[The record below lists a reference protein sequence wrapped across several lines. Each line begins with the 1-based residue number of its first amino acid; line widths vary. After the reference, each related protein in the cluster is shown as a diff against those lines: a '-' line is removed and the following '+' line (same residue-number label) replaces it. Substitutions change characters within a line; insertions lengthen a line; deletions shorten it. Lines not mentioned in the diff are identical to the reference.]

1 MKKKTKLTLLLLSIT
16 VMMLAFG
23 GSAHAAGK
31 KAKALKAYDKFLSE
45 KEKTPGSLFDT
56 WGLAYL
62 NNDCV
67 PELLTYNSGFP
78 ATGKPCIYTY
88 KKNKV
93 VLVSLNAS
101 SCYYSHYYKKKGV
114 VVSIYV
120 PVAGHKDTSGFKG
133 YYTCNFK
140 KAFSSRNQ
148 NLIIICEKEGSKYC
162 KPNKDHSE
170 MVDISKSA
178 FNKLI
183 KAKVGQAKAKKVK
196 YYKNTA
202 KNRKKHLK

>member
-23 GSAHAAGK
+23 GSAQAASK

-45 KEKTPGSLFDT
+45 REKAPGSLSNM

-62 NNDCV
+62 NKDNI
-67 PELLTYNSGFP
+67 PELLTYQASLPG
-78 ATGKPCIYTY
+78 TGKPCIYTY

-93 VLVSLNAS
+93 VFVSFNAS
-101 SCYYSHYYKKKGV
+101 GCYYSHYYKKRGV
-114 VVSIYV
+114 AVSIPV
-120 PVAGHKDTSGFKG
+120 PVAGYKDTSGFKG

-140 KAFSSRNQ
+140 KAVSDRFF
-148 NLIIICEKEGSKYC
+148 NLTVICEKDGGKYY
-162 KPNKDHSE
+162 KPGKGDSGRAE
-170 MVDISKSA
+170 ISKSA
-178 FNKLI
+178 FNKLL
-183 KAKVGQAKAKKVK
+183 KAKVGKAKTTKVK